1 MVLFFG
7 MQLIP
12 VVYGVLY
19 LVHSFK
25 RKRRG
30 QGIAAL
36 SLLLVLLASLSVL
49 LWEYFAVP

>member
-25 RKRRG
+25 RKRRE

>member
-1 MVLFFG
+1 MILFFG